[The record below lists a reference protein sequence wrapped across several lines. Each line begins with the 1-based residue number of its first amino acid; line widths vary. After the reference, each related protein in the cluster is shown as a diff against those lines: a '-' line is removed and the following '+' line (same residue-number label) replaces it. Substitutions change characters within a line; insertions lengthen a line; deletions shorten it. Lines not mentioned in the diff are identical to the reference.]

1 VKGRKGEQFWN
12 DEVDLSELFS
22 SAPPLLCSL
31 AFKSEDELDVAKGEF
46 RERNGKKSMVALVLG
61 LMIGRGAF
69 QTWEPDRENWWAV
82 WKRLCRHE

>member
-1 VKGRKGEQFWN
+1 LDVSKGEVC
-12 DEVDLSELFS
+12 EKK
-22 SAPPLLCSL
+22 L
-31 AFKSEDELDVAKGEF
+31 A
-46 RERNGKKSMVALVLG
+46 SMVALVLG